1 MTRVMTATVL
11 SGFLFVSSAAAQ
23 APTAPPPPSAPAA
36 PTMAA
41 PAQAPFPTDSRV
53 GFVNLQ
59 AVVQNSQLG
68 RAGQERLKA
77 LTDKK
82 GTEIGAKNKEIQTL
96 QQEIQSGQNV
106 LAAAVLAQKTTE
118 LDRKN
123 RELQFLQEQA
133 QVDVD
138 ALQSELLEQFGGK
151 VLPIVEQIR
160 AERNLWAVFT
170 TGDGSG
176 LAAVNPALD
185 LSAEVVRR
193 LDSAK

>member
-1 MTRVMTATVL
+1 MTRVIAATVL
-11 SGFLFVSSAAAQ
+11 SAFLLVSAAAAQ
-23 APTAPPPPSAPAA
+23 TPAPAASPQTPAPAA
-36 PTMAA
+36 PA
-41 PAQAPFPTDSRV
+41 PAPAPFPADARI

-59 AVVQNSQLG
+59 AVVQNSTLG
-68 RAGQERLKA
+68 RAGQEKLKT
-77 LTDKK
+77 LTDQRSA
-82 GTEIGAKNKEIQTL
+82 EIGEKNKEIQTL

-106 LAAAVLAQKTTE
+106 LSAAVLGQKTAE

-138 ALQSELLEQFGGK
+138 ALQNQLLEEFGNK

-176 LAAVNPALD
+176 LAAINSALEI
-185 LSAEVVRR
+185 SAEVVRR
-193 LDSAK
+193 LDAAQ